1 MPTYTYARANPNN
14 PIHSI
19 KGNEMNNGM
28 YRVFT
33 SKDMVITDNSQRVIS
48 GKLNN
53 PVRKY
58 FISIDANPWH
68 NIKVSV
74 PEQYKELIG
83 AVLDKTARDILL
95 DAVRNSTATP
105 GELPA
110 SWFTEENLLDRATNG
125 ASDWMSKEELEE
137 AWKASD
143 TRKRIIET
151 DNYKNNP
158 AYRKTANAFAEM
170 VLKLSGKTTFLEEK
184 YQDWILSKL
193 SESDID
199 TEFGTFVTMRIS
211 RMKGKE
217 KKQELDLDILG

>member
-1 MPTYTYARANPNN
+1 MSETLKTLKENA
-14 PIHSI
+14 
-19 KGNEMNNGM
+19 MNTNGM

-33 SKDMVITDNSQRVIS
+33 SKDMVITAEGERVIS

-58 FISIDANPWH
+58 FISIDATPWN
-68 NIKVSV
+68 NIKQSV

-105 GELPA
+105 GEVPA
-110 SWFTEENLLDRATNG
+110 AWFTEDNLLDRATNG
-125 ASDWMSKEELEE
+125 ASDWLSKEELEE
-137 AWKASD
+137 AWKASS
-143 TRKRIIET
+143 TRSRIIET
-151 DNYKNNP
+151 ETYKTNQN
-158 AYRKTANAFAEM
+158 YRKTANAFAEM

-193 SESDID
+193 DDKDLE
-199 TEFGTFVTMRIS
+199 TEFGVFVTMRIS

-217 KKQELDLDILG
+217 KKQEYDLDIL

>member
-1 MPTYTYARANPNN
+1 M
-14 PIHSI
+14 
-19 KGNEMNNGM
+19 KMM
-28 YRVFT
+28 LRVFT
-33 SKDMVITDNSQRVIS
+33 SKEMVITTEGERVIS

-58 FISIDANPWH
+58 FISIDATPWN
-68 NIKVSV
+68 NIKASI
-74 PEQYKELIG
+74 PEQYKELVS

-110 SWFTEENLLDRATNG
+110 DWFTEANLLDRATNG
-125 ASDWMSKEELEE
+125 ASDWLSKEELEE
-137 AWKASD
+137 AWKTSE

-151 DNYKNNP
+151 ENYKNNHS
-158 AYRKTANAFAEM
+158 YRKTANAFAEM

-193 SESDID
+193 SETDLE

-211 RMKGKE
+211 RMKGRE
-217 KKQELDLDILG
+217 KKAEFDLDIL